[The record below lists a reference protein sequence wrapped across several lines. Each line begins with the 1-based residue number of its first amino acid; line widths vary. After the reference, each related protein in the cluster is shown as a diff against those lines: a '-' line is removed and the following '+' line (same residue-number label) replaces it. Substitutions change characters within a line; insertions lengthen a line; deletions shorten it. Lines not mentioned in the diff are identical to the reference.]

1 MAISLKR
8 GEPEP
13 PILNGSTP
21 QADHPLFVGPL
32 FIEIWASIFC
42 YLQKKYR

>member
-13 PILNGSTP
+13 LILNGSAIGRPPSVMGT
-21 QADHPLFVGPL
+21 LL
-32 FIEIWASIFC
+32 IEIWGSIFC